1 MTPLTSYSAD
11 HKFLVEAGAR
21 AAGIAD
27 PVAFNAGGY
36 VYQLTGYATRGP
48 LVPLDGALVRQW
60 VTRSKFY
67 PATNFGI
74 RLYTL
79 EGIPFARCVAN
90 IDHNLDQ
97 YAYDLFVVAK
107 ADYVKLFRHVLRLSR
122 QKAEHG
128 PPPVLTDEQLEVLR
142 QNTLGYLDRNNL
154 KRIKELGGRAKRG
167 LLLTGPPGNGKTSAC
182 RWLWES
188 CQRLGYEYQIVSPDA
203 YQAARRSCNPVQAVQ
218 ALFTVHRC
226 GIIFFDDMDVALRD
240 RNTVR
245 ETDDQAVFLSALDG
259 IQVNEGVVYVF
270 TTNCSLDL
278 IDPAFKRPGRIDLV
292 LHFTLPD
299 AALRRRLMDR
309 WHDDVKNGIDLEA
322 AVEQTAGYSFAEV
335 EELKNLLILRYI
347 DTSKWEWDWAMEQFR
362 ANRAELAQQQR
373 PVGFAPLTA
382 APASANGNGSTNGDG
397 H

>member
-1 MTPLTSYSAD
+1 MTPLSTYTAD
-11 HKFLVEAGAR
+11 HKFLVQAAAE
-21 AAGIAD
+21 AAGLTD

-36 VYQLTGYATRGP
+36 VYALVGNAKRGP

-60 VTRSKFY
+60 TTRAKYY
-67 PATNFGI
+67 PNTTFGV
-74 RLYTL
+74 RVYTL
-79 EGIPFARCVAN
+79 EGIPFARCVAY
-90 IDHNLDQ
+90 IQHDYDQ
-97 YAYDLFVVAK
+97 NAYDIFVVSK
-107 ADYVKLFRHVLRLSR
+107 ADYLRLFRHVVRQSR
-122 QKAEHG
+122 QKVDG
-128 PPPVLTDEQLEVLR
+128 GLPPVLPDEQLEVLQ
-142 QNTLGYLDRNNL
+142 QNTLGYLNRDNL

-188 CQRLGYEYQIVSPDA
+188 CQRHGYEYQIVSPDA
-203 YQAARRSCNPVQAVQ
+203 YQAARRSCNPVQAVRD
-218 ALFTVHRC
+218 LFTVHRC

-299 AALRRRLMDR
+299 AGLRRKLMDR
-309 WHDDVKNGIDLEA
+309 WHADVLKGIDIDA
-322 AVEQTAGYSFAEV
+322 AVAQTANYSFAEV

-347 DTSKWEWDWAMEQFR
+347 DTNRWEWSWAMEQF
-362 ANRAELAQQQR
+362 AENRSDLAIQQR
-373 PVGFAPLTA
+373 HVGFAQL
-382 APASANGNGSTNGDG
+382 ASANGSSNGNGTNGDG

>member
-1 MTPLTSYSAD
+1 MYTQSLMTPLSTYSAD
-11 HKFLVEAGAR
+11 HRFLVEA
-21 AAGIAD
+21 AAKAANLTD
-27 PVAFNAGGY
+27 PVAFIAGGY
-36 VYQLTGYATRGP
+36 VYGLVGNATRGP
-48 LVPLDGALVRQW
+48 LVPVDGALVRQW
-60 VTRSKFY
+60 MTRSKFY

-79 EGIPFARCVAN
+79 EGIPFARAVAHVN
-90 IDHNLDQ
+90 TTFDQ
-97 YAYDLFVVAK
+97 NAYDIFVVSR
-107 ADYVKLFRHVLRLSR
+107 ADYVKLFRHVLRVSR
-122 QKAEHG
+122 QKVPEG
-128 PPPVLTDEQLEVLR
+128 LPPVLPDDQLEVLK

-154 KRIKELGGRAKRG
+154 KRIKNLGGRPKRG

-182 RWLWES
+182 RWLWEQ
-188 CQRLGYEYQIVSPDA
+188 CRRTGHEYQIVSPDA
-203 YQAARRSCNPVQAVQ
+203 YQSARRSCNPVQAVRN
-218 ALFTVHRC
+218 LFTVNRS

-240 RNTVR
+240 RTTVR

-299 AALRRRLMDR
+299 ANLRRRLMDR
-309 WHDDVKNGIDLEA
+309 WHEDVRAGIDLES
-322 AVEQTAGYSFAEV
+322 AVQSTAGYSFAEV

-347 DTSKWEWDWAMEQFR
+347 DTSAWDWNWAMEQFR
-362 ANRAELAQQQR
+362 QNRTDLAEQHRQ
-373 PVGFAPLTA
+373 VGFAPLG
-382 APASANGNGSTNGDG
+382 ASPNGNGDG